1 MTSLLAIRFRS
12 DTQSRTIE
20 VTTMQIIAHDP
31 ARFVGIPDY
40 PFAENWLSI
49 DFGDGLTGRMHYLD
63 EGPKDAPPVVLL
75 HGEPS
80 WSYLYRKM
88 IPLLIDAG
96 FRCLAPDLIGFGK
109 SDKPDDQAFYTYARH
124 VAWLKQWR
132 NAVVPETAGLFCQDW
147 GGLLG
152 LRMVG
157 QEPDRFAFVVASNT
171 FLPTGGGKA
180 SAGFL
185 AWREFARSSPDF
197 NIGEILQRATQTDR
211 SPAEIAAYNAPFPD
225 EPSKAGA
232 RAFPQLV
239 PVEDDKPGVA
249 ENLEAWEGLANFDR
263 PFLTLFGEDD
273 PVLGMAGPLLAKRIK
288 GAAGQPH
295 AMLSTC
301 GHFSQ
306 EDRPAELAQGVIDMA
321 RKAGFLV

>member
-1 MTSLLAIRFRS
+1 
-12 DTQSRTIE
+12 
-20 VTTMQIIAHDP
+20 MQIIAHDP
-31 ARFVGIPDY
+31 ARFANLSGY
-40 PFAENWLSI
+40 PFAENWLTI
-49 DFGDGLTGRMHYLD
+49 DLGDGLSARMHYLD
-63 EGPKDAPPVVLL
+63 EGPKDAPPLL
-75 HGEPS
+75 LFHGEPS

-88 IPLLIDAG
+88 IPLLVDAG

-109 SDKPDDQAFYTYARH
+109 SDKPDEQAFYTYARH

-132 NAVVPETAGLFCQDW
+132 NAVVPGVAGLFCQDW
-147 GGLLG
+147 GGLLS

-171 FLPTGGGKA
+171 FLPTGGGQA
-180 SAGFL
+180 SPGFL

-197 NIGEILQRATQTDR
+197 KIGSILDR
-211 SPAEIAAYNAPFPD
+211 GCHRTLSPAEVSAYDAPFPD

-239 PVEDDKPGVA
+239 PVDDDKDGVA
-249 ENLEAWEGLANFDR
+249 ENKAAWEGLAAFDK

-273 PVLGMAGPLLAKRIK
+273 PVLGQAGPLLAGAIR

-295 AMLSTC
+295 AMLSKC

-306 EDRPAELAQGVIDMA
+306 EDRPEELAQGVIAMA
-321 RKAGFLV
+321 KKAGFLP